1 MVGRRQWVA
10 ARENNRSTS
19 SSFEPSQI
27 FDEPSS
33 NSQNTD
39 PTQYTLSSYQDDEC
53 DSVYEEPEF
62 DMMDCAPEDPR
73 ESQYTYASTA
83 SSDDDISELSLDDC
97 RDMPYQHIQLGP
109 VALAS
114 APRNFDTYFPSRER
128 FLIRHDDSTIDG
140 NMNLRLDTQFIMPN
154 GRKRPMTLFHLR
166 MHDLKSRD
174 FSLRRYCRDSGRE
187 VCNSIRKYQTSSS
200 SIRPALQRSLSNAFA
215 NLRRQNSSSSSSR
228 PATSRRNSA
237 NSSMRDA
244 DQESLP
250 DVDEPIR
257 RPRYPTN
264 VINLE
269 FSNYAHINLTRCG
282 TDSSLNWKFEYWGN
296 QYCWKRQIDDHGNRA
311 FRLFRAGTDFPCAHI
326 IQDVLTR
333 SESESESRKGGWVPP
348 CSLWLTDEQIA
359 TSADIAE

>member
-187 VCNSIRKYQTSSS
+187 VCSSVRKCQTSSS

-257 RPRYPTN
+257 
-264 VINLE
+264 NL
-269 FSNYAHINLTRCG
+269 SCPMA
-282 TDSSLNWKFEYWGN
+282 GN
-296 QYCWKRQIDDHGNRA
+296 DQ
-311 FRLFRAGTDFPCAHI
+311 
-326 IQDVLTR
+326 
-333 SESESESRKGGWVPP
+333 
-348 CSLWLTDEQIA
+348 
-359 TSADIAE
+359 